1 VNNDHTFHVDG
12 RHLGA
17 AVPQEVTSMPR
28 QALLDPKKTAWTL
41 IVAAGMIGVRLVA
54 QQAGPP
60 AGDGAPPPPVV
71 RTDISGDWTYAN
83 SEDQP
88 HRVPGPEL
96 GDYTGL
102 PLNNADRQKADA
114 WDATILSQPE
124 RQAQPHPAQYLMRG
138 PGPALRIVKI
148 LDPITQELV
157 AYAMAGGFGRADR
170 VIWMDGRPHPSDFS
184 EHTWDGFSTG
194 VWENGQLV
202 VTTTHMKMGVIQRNG
217 SAASPYGKMVEHF
230 FRHGDLLAMFSR
242 IDDPIYFEE
251 PMVRSQTWRWNPNG
265 NAALGNAFESVDELG
280 DKPPGW
286 VPFYPLGVT
295 HSEFAQKVGLPFGAT
310 RGGKESLYPE
320 YQLKVQEMIK
330 EDAARKAADA
340 VKSSPGDA
348 APKK

>member
-1 VNNDHTFHVDG
+1 MVVNRN
-12 RHLGA
+12 
-17 AVPQEVTSMPR
+17 
-28 QALLDPKKTAWTL
+28 KTAWML
-41 IVAAGMIGVRLVA
+41 IGAAGVIGVRLVA
-54 QQAGPP
+54 QQPGQPT
-60 AGDGAPPPPVV
+60 GDAAPPPVV

-83 SEDQP
+83 NEDQP

-124 RQAQPHPAQYLMRG
+124 RQAQPHPVQYLMRG

-148 LDPITQELV
+148 LDPITEELV
-157 AYAMAGGFGRADR
+157 AYTIAGGFGRADR

-230 FRHGDLLAMFSR
+230 FRHGDLLAMFSS

-251 PMVRSQTWRWNPNG
+251 PMARTQTWRWNPNG
-265 NAALGNAFESVDELG
+265 NTALGNAFESVDELG
-280 DKPPGW
+280 DKPLGW

-295 HSEFAQKVGLPFGAT
+295 PSEFGQKVRLPFTAT

-320 YQLKVQEMIK
+320 YQLKIQDMMK

-340 VKSSPGDA
+340 VKPSQDNA